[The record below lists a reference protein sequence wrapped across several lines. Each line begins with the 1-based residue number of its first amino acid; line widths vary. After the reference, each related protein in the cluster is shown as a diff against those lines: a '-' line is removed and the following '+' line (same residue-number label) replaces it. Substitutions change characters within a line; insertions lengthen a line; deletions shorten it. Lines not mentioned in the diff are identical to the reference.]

1 MRTSLRLA
9 LGTCAI
15 SIAFATTVPVHA
27 QPTDTPVAD
36 AAISAETLVGTWNA
50 DFERSMAE
58 NHAMSEEERA
68 MAMAFVGMMQMSVTF
83 ADGGTMTMTLDA
95 MGESE
100 SEIGTYV
107 VSNVSGN
114 SISISATSQSD
125 EAGNAGVTET
135 MVLIFEGA
143 NVFKM
148 APDGSQDEAI
158 YFNRA
163 Q

>member
-50 DFERSMAE
+50 DFARSMAE

-68 MAMAFVGMMQMSVTF
+68 MAMAFVGMIQMSVTF
-83 ADGGTMTMTLDA
+83 ADGGTMTITLDA
-95 MGESE
+95 TGE

-114 SISISATSQSD
+114 SITISATPPSD
-125 EAGNAGVTET
+125 EAGTAGATET
-135 MVLIFEGA
+135 MVLLFEGA

-148 APDGSQDEAI
+148 ADEAI
-158 YFNRA
+158 YFNRV